1 MEENYIVD
9 PVTMKDYVDLPKR
22 PQYFNF
28 FLESCEFLFFLSDEQ
43 VGHVM
48 HAIADYFIDG
58 NEPDNSEFGKEERR
72 IYNRIKRGID
82 DSCKL
87 WYSRVKG
94 GQMAAEKRW
103 GNDNG
108 DS

>member
-22 PQYFNF
+22 PQYFSL
-28 FLESCEFLFFLSDEQ
+28 FLESCEILSLLSNEQ
-43 VGHVM
+43 AGRVI

-58 NEPDNSEFGKEERR
+58 NETDNSEFGKEEMRV
-72 IYNRIKRGID
+72 YNRIKRGID

-94 GQMAAEKRW
+94 GQMTAEKRW
-103 GNDNG
+103 NDDN
-108 DS
+108 